1 MTTRIPYIEWT
12 VANADSPDVT
22 EAEQF
27 FMEWHVAQWSKK
39 HRQRPVT
46 VKHISNGIRM
56 YFNDIL
62 TFTLF
67 IMTWPKHAYFYTL
80 TVYGDSNTDAN

>member
-1 MTTRIPYIEWT
+1 MTTRIPYIELT

-27 FMEWHVAQWSKK
+27 FMEWHVEQWANKY
-39 HRQRPVT
+39 QRTVI
-46 VKHISNGIRM
+46 VKHIGNGIRM
-56 YFNDIL
+56 YFNDTL

-67 IMTWPKHAYFYTL
+67 IMTWPKYAYSYTL
-80 TVYGDSNTDAN
+80 TVYGDSNTDVI